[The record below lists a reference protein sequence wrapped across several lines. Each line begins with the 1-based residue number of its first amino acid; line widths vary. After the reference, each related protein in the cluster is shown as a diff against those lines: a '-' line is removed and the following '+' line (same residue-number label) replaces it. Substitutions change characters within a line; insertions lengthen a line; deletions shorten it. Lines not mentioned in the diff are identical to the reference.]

1 MRRSRLVV
9 IILSVVLVAAAG
21 VVLYLKLRK
30 PLPTTFNWKA
40 QVLSIAGNGSP
51 LFNDAPQPTQ
61 AGFSDPFGVVIGS
74 DGTLYVS
81 DAGDSNR
88 IRKLTREGT
97 LLTVAGEK
105 EGFADGIPAS
115 FNTPSGLAL
124 DDHGNL
130 YVADTGNNRIR
141 KVTTEGVVSTV
152 AGDGSAGY
160 ADGPA
165 SSAEFNGPIGLAVDS
180 QNSIYVADTYNDRI
194 RKITAD
200 GFVTTVAGSAGPGY
214 RDGPANNSQFDTPCG
229 IVIKADGTLIVADTG
244 NGKLR
249 QISPSGDVTTL
260 GVIFAADPNR
270 NWLRSPIG
278 LALTHDGFLYV
289 TEHDRGTIVQI
300 DPNGR
305 AVVLAGNNQGYSEGF
320 GPDAR
325 FNHPTGIA
333 IDNRGDLVVADSA
346 NYLVRR
352 INHSDSLPGANMT
365 TQALPRLTRDTL
377 GIKELLWPLDPQDRP
392 HEVAATMGEVRG
404 SFDSTDARDHLHSG
418 LDVAGAYGETVRVS
432 RWEKVSSPLP
442 NWGFDTLS
450 EGIRAA
456 VISYIHINVGRDKDG
471 TVFDDPRFI
480 AVKNEA
486 GKVFRIRVRRGSSF
500 KPGDAIG
507 TVNKMYHV
515 HLIVG
520 PSGGEINPLDL
531 SPIGFKDTV
540 APVIE
545 KDGIQLYNESGERMN
560 EIDRGR
566 LVVRG
571 KVHVVV
577 DAFDL
582 TDLNNSRRRLG
593 LYSLGYQVLKGDTTP
608 APGFAAPR
616 MNIVFNRLPA
626 DENAAKLAYASESG
640 ITVYGSKTTRFL
652 YELTNTVRDG
662 HARAGV
668 WDTSEL
674 EKGDYV
680 LRIVAADFSG
690 NQTQRD
696 VLVSVK
702 Q

>member
-1 MRRSRLVV
+1 MRRSRLVA
-9 IILSVVLVAAAG
+9 IILSFVLVVAAG

-30 PLPTTFNWKA
+30 PPPTKFNWKA

-61 AGFSDPFGVVIGS
+61 AGFSDPFGVVVGS
-74 DGTLYVS
+74 DGTLYIS

-124 DDHGNL
+124 DDQGNL

-141 KVTTEGVVSTV
+141 KVTTEGVVSTL
-152 AGDGSAGY
+152 AGNGSAGY
-160 ADGPA
+160 VDGPA

-180 QNSIYVADTYNDRI
+180 QNSIYVTDTYNDRI
-194 RKITAD
+194 RKITPD

-214 RDGPANNSQFDTPCG
+214 RDGPAGNSQFDTPCG

-249 QISPSGDVTTL
+249 QISPARDVTTL
-260 GVIFAADPNR
+260 GVNFDADPNR

-289 TEHDRGTIVQI
+289 TEHDRGTILQI

-305 AVVLAGNNQGYSEGF
+305 AVDLAGDHQGYSEGF

-346 NYLVRR
+346 NYLLRR
-352 INHSDSLPGANMT
+352 ITHSDSLPAASVT

-377 GIKELLWPLDPQDRP
+377 GIKELLWPLEPQDQP

-432 RWEKVSSPLP
+432 RWERVSSPLP

-450 EGIRAA
+450 EGIRIA

-471 TVFDDPRFI
+471 NVFNDPRFI

-500 KPGDAIG
+500 KPGEAIG

-545 KDGIQLYNESGERMN
+545 NDGIQLYNESGERMN

-566 LVVRG
+566 LIVRG
-571 KVHVVV
+571 KVHIVV

-593 LYSLGYQVLKGDTTP
+593 LYSLGYQLLKGDMTP
-608 APGFAAPR
+608 APGFAAPHV
-616 MNIVFNRLPA
+616 NIVFNRLPA

-662 HARAGV
+662 HTRAGV

-680 LRIVAADFSG
+680 LRIVAADFTG

>member
-9 IILSVVLVAAAG
+9 IILAFVLVVAAG

-81 DAGDSNR
+81 DAGASNC

-229 IVIKADGTLIVADTG
+229 IVLKADGTLIVADTG

>member
-9 IILSVVLVAAAG
+9 IILAFVLVVAAG

-165 SSAEFNGPIGLAVDS
+165 LSAEFNGPIGLAVDS

>member
-9 IILSVVLVAAAG
+9 IILSVVLVVAAG
-21 VVLYLKLRK
+21 VVLCLKLRK
-30 PLPTTFNWKA
+30 PLPTKFNWKA
-40 QVLSIAGNGSP
+40 QVLSIAGNGAP

-61 AGFSDPFGVVIGS
+61 AGFSDPFGVAIGR
-74 DGTLYVS
+74 DGTLYIS

-124 DDHGNL
+124 DDEGNL

-141 KVTTEGVVSTV
+141 KVTTEGVVSTL
-152 AGDGSAGY
+152 AGNGSAGY
-160 ADGPA
+160 VDGPA

-200 GFVTTVAGSAGPGY
+200 GFVTTVAGSAEPGY
-214 RDGPANNSQFDTPCG
+214 RDGPASNSQFDTPCG

-244 NGKLR
+244 NDKLR
-249 QISPSGDVTTL
+249 QISPARDVTTL
-260 GVIFAADPNR
+260 GINFDGDPNR
-270 NWLRSPIG
+270 NWPRSPIG

-305 AVVLAGNNQGYSEGF
+305 AVVLAGSHQGYSEGF

-346 NYLVRR
+346 NYILRR
-352 INHSDSLPGANMT
+352 INHSDSLPAANVT
-365 TQALPRLTRDTL
+365 DQALPRLTRDTL
-377 GIKELLWPLDPQDRP
+377 GIKELLWPLEPQDRP

-418 LDVAGAYGETVRVS
+418 LDVAGAYGETVRVI
-432 RWEKVSSPLP
+432 RWERVSSPLP

-450 EGIRAA
+450 EGIQIA

-471 TVFDDPRFI
+471 NVFNDPRFI

-545 KDGIQLYNESGERMN
+545 KDGIQLYNESGKRMN
-560 EIDRGR
+560 EMDRGR
-566 LVVRG
+566 LIVRG
-571 KVHVVV
+571 KVHIVV

-593 LYSLGYQVLKGDTTP
+593 LYSLGYQLLKGDTTP
-608 APGFAAPR
+608 APGYATPR
-616 MNIVFNRLPA
+616 VNIIFNRLPA

-668 WDTSEL
+668 WDMSEM

-680 LRIVAADFSG
+680 LRIVAADFTG
-690 NQTQRD
+690 NQTHQD
-696 VLVSVK
+696 LLVTVK
-702 Q
+702 

>member
-9 IILSVVLVAAAG
+9 TILSFVLVVAAG

-30 PLPTTFNWKA
+30 PLPTKFNWKA

-61 AGFSDPFGVVIGS
+61 AGFSDPFGVVVGS

-88 IRKLTREGT
+88 IRKLTREGA

-105 EGFADGIPAS
+105 EGFADGIHAS

-124 DDHGNL
+124 DDQGNL

-141 KVTTEGVVSTV
+141 KVTTEGVVSTL
-152 AGDGSAGY
+152 AGNGSAGY

-200 GFVTTVAGSAGPGY
+200 GFVTTVAGSEGLGY
-214 RDGPANNSQFDTPCG
+214 RDGPASSSQFDTPCG

-244 NGKLR
+244 NGRLR

-260 GVIFAADPNR
+260 GVIFNADPNR

-289 TEHDRGTIVQI
+289 TEHDRGTIIQI
-300 DPNGR
+300 DPDGR
-305 AVVLAGNNQGYSEGF
+305 AVVLAGNQQGYSEGF

-325 FNHPTGIA
+325 FNHPSGIA

-346 NYLVRR
+346 NYLLRR
-352 INHSDSLPGANMT
+352 INHSDGLPPLNAT
-365 TQALPRLTRDTL
+365 DQPLPRLTKDTL

-418 LDVAGAYGETVRVS
+418 LDVAGAYGETVRVT
-432 RWEKVSSPLP
+432 RWERVSSPLP

-450 EGIRAA
+450 EGIRVAI
-456 VISYIHINVGRDKDG
+456 ISYIHINVGRDKDG
-471 TVFDDPRFI
+471 NVFNDPRFM

-486 GKVFRIRVRRGSSF
+486 GKVFRIRVRRGSNF

-540 APVIE
+540 APMIE
-545 KDGIQLYNESGERMN
+545 KDGIQLYNESGERLE

-566 LVVRG
+566 LIVRG
-571 KVHVVV
+571 KVHIVV

-616 MNIVFNRLPA
+616 VNIVFNRLPA
-626 DENAAKLAYASESG
+626 DDNAAKLAYASDSG

-680 LRIVAADFSG
+680 LRIVAADFTG

>member
-9 IILSVVLVAAAG
+9 SILSFVLVVAAG

-30 PLPTTFNWKA
+30 PLPTKFNWKA

-61 AGFSDPFGVVIGS
+61 AGFSDPFGVVVGS

-88 IRKLTREGT
+88 IRKLTREGA

-105 EGFADGIPAS
+105 EGFADGIHAS

-124 DDHGNL
+124 DDQGNL

-141 KVTTEGVVSTV
+141 KVTTEGVVSTL
-152 AGDGSAGY
+152 AGNGSAGY

-200 GFVTTVAGSAGPGY
+200 GFVTTVAGSEGLGY
-214 RDGPANNSQFDTPCG
+214 RDGPASSSQFDTPCG

-244 NGKLR
+244 NGRLR

-260 GVIFAADPNR
+260 GVIFNADPNR

-289 TEHDRGTIVQI
+289 TEHDRGTIIQI
-300 DPNGR
+300 DPDGR
-305 AVVLAGNNQGYSEGF
+305 AVVLAGNQQGYSEGF

-325 FNHPTGIA
+325 FNHPSGIA

-346 NYLVRR
+346 NYLLRR
-352 INHSDSLPGANMT
+352 INHSDGLPPLNAT
-365 TQALPRLTRDTL
+365 DQPLPRLTKDTL

-418 LDVAGAYGETVRVS
+418 LDVAGAYGETVRVT
-432 RWEKVSSPLP
+432 RWERVSSPLP

-450 EGIRAA
+450 EGIRVAI
-456 VISYIHINVGRDKDG
+456 ISYIHINVGRDKDG
-471 TVFDDPRFI
+471 NVFNDPRFM

-486 GKVFRIRVRRGSSF
+486 GKVFRIRVRRGSNF

-540 APVIE
+540 APMIE
-545 KDGIQLYNESGERMN
+545 KDGIQLYNESGERLE

-566 LVVRG
+566 LIVRG
-571 KVHVVV
+571 KVHIVV

-616 MNIVFNRLPA
+616 VNIVFNRLPA
-626 DENAAKLAYASESG
+626 DDNAAKLAYASDSG

-680 LRIVAADFSG
+680 LRIVAADFTG

>member
-9 IILSVVLVAAAG
+9 TILSFVLVVAAG

-30 PLPTTFNWKA
+30 PLPTKFNWKA

-61 AGFSDPFGVVIGS
+61 AGFSDPFGVVVGS

-88 IRKLTREGT
+88 IRKLTREGA

-105 EGFADGIPAS
+105 EGFADGIHAS

-124 DDHGNL
+124 DDQGNL

-141 KVTTEGVVSTV
+141 KVTTEGVVSTL
-152 AGDGSAGY
+152 AGNGSAGY

-200 GFVTTVAGSAGPGY
+200 GFVTTVAGSEGLGY
-214 RDGPANNSQFDTPCG
+214 RDGPASSSQFDTPCG

-244 NGKLR
+244 NGRLR

-260 GVIFAADPNR
+260 GVIFNADPNR

-289 TEHDRGTIVQI
+289 TEHDRGTIIQI
-300 DPNGR
+300 DPDGR
-305 AVVLAGNNQGYSEGF
+305 AVVLAGNQQGYSEGF

-325 FNHPTGIA
+325 FNHPSGIA

-346 NYLVRR
+346 NYLLRR
-352 INHSDSLPGANMT
+352 INHSDGLPPPNGT
-365 TQALPRLTRDTL
+365 DQPLPRLTKDTL

-418 LDVAGAYGETVRVS
+418 LDVAGAYGETVRVT
-432 RWEKVSSPLP
+432 RWERVSSPLP

-450 EGIRAA
+450 EGIRVAI
-456 VISYIHINVGRDKDG
+456 ISYIHINVGRDKDG
-471 TVFDDPRFI
+471 NVFNDPRFM

-486 GKVFRIRVRRGSSF
+486 GKVFRIRVRRGSNF

-540 APVIE
+540 APMIE
-545 KDGIQLYNESGERMN
+545 KDGIQLYNESGERLE

-566 LVVRG
+566 LIVRG
-571 KVHVVV
+571 KVHIVV

-616 MNIVFNRLPA
+616 VNIVFNRLPA
-626 DENAAKLAYASESG
+626 DDNAAKLAYASDSG

-680 LRIVAADFSG
+680 LRIVAADFTG